1 MSSQI
6 PRTVI
11 ALVSAI
17 AVTVSAACSTD
28 RNSPGGNT
36 VTVTNCGKEVSFPQP
51 LNRLFV
57 NDGGMIAIALA
68 SGAHDNIVAVSS
80 LARDRRVLRL
90 AYGSQ
95 VDDLNEVTTEQPT
108 LENFVAARPQ
118 VVYAGYNYGMSESR
132 GITIDILKQH
142 GIDVYQLSEACRQG
156 DGAPERGT
164 MDPWTALDTDLR
176 NIGTITGH
184 PDEGAAAADRVK
196 SRLSAV
202 RAAPQAE
209 KRPTVFVFDSGTDT
223 VFTSGAFGGPQGII
237 DAAGARNATEDVKDT
252 WTAVS
257 WERLATADPDVIAFV
272 DYPGQSI
279 DEKIAALKSNPASRS
294 LRAVRNSSFINL
306 PYAMWVS
313 SPLNIDAAEVLRKA
327 LERAGAL
334 PTSSISPTLDVASL
348 GLAGNEILAK

>member
-1 MSSQI
+1 M
-6 PRTVI
+6 RTVT
-11 ALVSAI
+11 ALACAV
-17 AVTVSAACSTD
+17 AVTATAACSTTSD
-28 RNSPGGNT
+28 SAGGDS
-36 VTVTNCGKEVSFPQP
+36 VTVTNCGKEASFPQP

-68 SGAHDNIVAVSS
+68 AGAHDAITAVSS
-80 LARDRRVLRL
+80 LSRDKDVLRL

-95 VDDLNEVTTEQPT
+95 VDDLNEVTTKQPT

-132 GITIDILKQH
+132 GITIDILNQH
-142 GIDVYQLSEACRQG
+142 GIDVYQLSEACRQA

-184 PDEGAAAADRVK
+184 AEEGAAAADDVK
-196 SRLSAV
+196 RRLAAL

-209 KRPTVFVFDSGTDT
+209 NPPTVFVFDSGSDT

-237 DAAGARNATEDVKDT
+237 DAAGARSATEDVKDT

-257 WERLATADPDVIAFV
+257 WERVATADPDVIAFV
-272 DYPGQSI
+272 DYPGQSVG
-279 DEKIAALKSNPASRS
+279 EKIAALRSNPASRS
-294 LRAVRNSSFINL
+294 LRAVQENRFINL

-313 SPLNIDAAEVLRKA
+313 SPLNIDAAETLRKA
-327 LERAGAL
+327 LETTGAL
-334 PTSSISPTLDVASL
+334 PTSSITPALDITSL
-348 GLAGNEILAK
+348 NLDGNQLLTK